1 MTNTNHD
8 LLPNTDHPM
17 PTKEQV
23 KAWVRE
29 ANHNE
34 PMFYQVACMAAE
46 WATNYGSVV
55 TAPTNHG
62 RMMR

>member
-1 MTNTNHD
+1 MTYTNHG

-17 PTKEQV
+17 PTKGQV
-23 KAWVRE
+23 KAWVHE

-46 WATNYGSVV
+46 WATNHGSVV
-55 TAPTNHG
+55 TATNQTEVL
-62 RMMR
+62 R